1 MYIYFLFSHSIAEY
15 NDADLVG
22 LFMPF
27 GNVISAKVFIDKNSN
42 LSKCFGKKIFFFL
55 IQFNPNQFFLLGF
68 VSYDNVESA
77 QTAIRSM
84 NGFQVLNK
92 RLKVQL
98 KKVRDRPY

>member
-55 IQFNPNQFFLLGF
+55 IQFNPNQFFF
-68 VSYDNVESA
+68 VRVCFLWQCRIGTNSNSVDEWISSA
-77 QTAIRSM
+77 QQTIESS
-84 NGFQVLNK
+84 V
-92 RLKVQL
+92 
-98 KKVRDRPY
+98 KKGTR